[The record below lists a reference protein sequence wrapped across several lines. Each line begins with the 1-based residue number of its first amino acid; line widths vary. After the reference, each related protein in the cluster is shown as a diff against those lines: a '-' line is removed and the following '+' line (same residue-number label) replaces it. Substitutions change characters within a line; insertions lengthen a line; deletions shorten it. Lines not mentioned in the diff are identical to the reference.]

1 MGKYRQIVDK
11 LKDIADSK
19 LGRIVVLS
27 GARQVGKTTLV
38 RSAMKN
44 YQYLSIEDPVG
55 RDAYLSLTAQQWH
68 QLYPHAA
75 LDEVQ
80 KSPRLVESIK
90 AAYDSYADVRYMLL
104 GSSQFLL
111 LEKVRESLAG
121 RCVIVE
127 MFPLTLPELL
137 THGWNDACGLS
148 SFQQLLANPKE
159 GVALLPS
166 FVLDPRMAEIQQAW
180 DFLTRFGGYP
190 ALVDEQMTDEDRYLW
205 LSNYVRTYLERDVRD
220 LANFRDLEPYAK
232 LQRAVAAQTGQTY
245 SLSTLSRD
253 AGVSAKTV
261 QRYLQY
267 LVISYQAL
275 VLPAWD
281 RNEGK
286 RISKAPKVH
295 VMDYGVLQAVLQ
307 KRGGMS
313 GSEFESFVVTE
324 MYKQAKNVLSSAK
337 FHHLRTHDG
346 REVDLL
352 VELPEGYLAFEIKQT
367 QHVQPTDARHL
378 RGLEE
383 FLDKPLLHSYVV
395 SNDSRSQELH
405 PGITAVAAAALLS

>member
-1 MGKYRQIVDK
+1 MGKHRQIVDK
-11 LKDIADSK
+11 VIDIANSK

-38 RSAMKN
+38 RSAMRD

-55 RDAYLSLTAQQWH
+55 RDAYLGLTSQQWH

-80 KSPRLVESIK
+80 KAPRLVESIK
-90 AAYDSYADVRYMLL
+90 AAYDVYEDVRYMLL

-121 RCVIVE
+121 RCTIVE
-127 MFPLTLPELL
+127 MYPLTMPEMLTRSWEEKCTQSHFQKMLL
-137 THGWNDACGLS
+137 NPMEEV
-148 SFQQLLANPKE
+148 SFF
-159 GVALLPS
+159 PS
-166 FVLDPRMAEIQQAW
+166 FVLDPQIAEKQLAW
-180 DFLTRFGGYP
+180 DHLARFGGYP
-190 ALVDEQMTDEDRYLW
+190 ALVDEGMTDEERYLW

-232 LQRAVAAQTGQTY
+232 LQRALAAQTGQTY
-245 SLSTLSRD
+245 SLATLSRD

-286 RISKAPKVH
+286 RIAKAPKVH
-295 VMDYGVLQAVLQ
+295 VMDFGVLQAVLH
-307 KRGGMS
+307 KRGGMT
-313 GSEFESFVVTE
+313 GAEFESMVVTE
-324 MYKQAKNVLSSAK
+324 MYKQARNVMSGAK

-352 VELPEGYLAFEIKQT
+352 VELPEGYFAFEMKQS
-367 QHVQPTDARHL
+367 QHVQSTDARHL

-383 FLDKPLLHSYVV
+383 FLDKPLLHAYVV
-395 SNDSRSQELH
+395 SNDPRTQKLAA
-405 PGITAVAAAALLS
+405 GVTAVSAPALLS

>member
-11 LKDIADSK
+11 VLDITNSK

-27 GARQVGKTTLV
+27 GSRQVGKTTLV
-38 RSAMKN
+38 RSAMGE

-55 RDAYLSLTAQQWH
+55 RDAYLGLTAQQWH
-68 QLYPHAA
+68 QLYPKAA
-75 LDEVQ
+75 LDEIQ
-80 KSPRLVESIK
+80 KAPRLVESIK
-90 AAYDSYADVRYMLL
+90 ATYDSYDDVRYVML

-121 RCVIVE
+121 RCVILE
-127 MFPLTLPELL
+127 MFPLTLPEMLS
-137 THGWNDACGLS
+137 HGWDDKS
-148 SFQQLLANPKE
+148 RISRFQQILTSPQE
-159 GVALLPS
+159 PVVFLPS
-166 FVLDPRMAEIQQAW
+166 FLLDPHMAEVQQAW
-180 DFLTRFGGYP
+180 DHLSRFGGYP
-190 ALVDEQMTDEDRYLW
+190 ALVDESMSDDDRFLW
-205 LSNYVRTYLERDVRD
+205 LGNYVRTYLERDVRD

-232 LQRAVAAQTGQTY
+232 LQRALAAQTGQTY

-281 RNEGK
+281 RNESK

-295 VMDYGVLQAVLQ
+295 LMDYGVLQAVLQ
-307 KRGGMS
+307 KRGGMT
-313 GSEFESFVVTE
+313 GAEFESLVVTE
-324 MYKQAKNVLSSAK
+324 MYKQAKNVLSTAK

-352 VELPEGYLAFEIKQT
+352 IELPEGYYAFEIKQS
-367 QHVQPTDARHL
+367 QHVQASDARHL
-378 RGLEE
+378 RGLAD

-395 SNDSRSQELH
+395 SNDPKSQELA